1 MNKKNNLFKLFL
13 AILFGVCSFTSFAE
27 GVGQKGELEDCGA
40 STEQTLSRDPKG
52 DTSGKEI
59 NAQGEETQDATTR

>member
-40 STEQTLSRDPKG
+40 STEQTLSREAKG
-52 DTSGKEI
+52 GSSGEEI
-59 NAQGEETQDATTR
+59 NAQGEGEGSTEK